1 MRKMNRNEIFLFIK
15 HNRNIIIRCCCCY
28 CCRSGSI
35 LILCLILILSRICC
49 ITFFSFKDI
58 IQSTYL
64 RHSFYPLIRIPLF
77 FSFKKGADK
86 IKFDHHHIVVTYGL
100 EFFLMVV
107 VVKKKIT
114 LTCQPNFYPIS
125 FLHFFLQLGTIQNL
139 PRKKNDYNHLLS

>member
-107 VVKKKIT
+107 VVKKKNYSYV
-114 LTCQPNFYPIS
+114 PA
-125 FLHFFLQLGTIQNL
+125 
-139 PRKKNDYNHLLS
+139 KLLSNFISSFFTLSLSFFFFFGFNKM